1 MAFAE
6 RVKTWLTGEKGRRLL
21 ILGAVAAM
29 LLLLLST
36 MSCEGGTKTV
46 SDLREDAAEIERTLE
61 RRITELV
68 SAIDGAGEVSV
79 MITLDTVSERVYE
92 KDRKLQSEE
101 QGSGEDA
108 RRKDGVETE
117 VVFAGGSKEPLQI
130 GTVQPKVRGAAVVC
144 SGASDPVIREKIT
157 LAVAGALDIGA
168 SKVYVTY

>member
-1 MAFAE
+1 MAFSE
-6 RVKTWLTGEKGRRLL
+6 RIKAVLTGEKGRRLL

-36 MSCEGGTKTV
+36 MSCGGTEPVISST
-46 SDLREDAAEIERTLE
+46 ENAAELERTLE
-61 RRITELV
+61 KRIAELV

-92 KDRKLQSEE
+92 KNKKIQTEE
-101 QGSGEDA
+101 QEGGES
-108 RRKDGVETE
+108 RKDGLETE
-117 VVFAGGSKEPLQI
+117 VVLTGGSKEPLQI

-144 SGASDPVIREKIT
+144 SGASDPVIRERVT